1 MSIALYRVITCGIVA
16 MVAIV
21 GCGGT
26 DRPDTATWLSSW
38 EGITSVV
45 PDQADLGDPPDAE
58 LCEATLAS
66 VRSGNEDLR
75 PSPSVTVDDL
85 VTEWVAV
92 AEATFFD
99 CPPKG
104 EDIDSFSEAYE
115 EMGRIEESVEIAL
128 SDDQERP

>member
-1 MSIALYRVITCGIVA
+1 MSTALYRAVTCGIIA
-16 MVAIV
+16 MMAVV
-21 GCGGT
+21 GCAGT
-26 DRPDTATWLSSW
+26 DRPDVATWLSSW
-38 EGITSVV
+38 EGIISVV

-85 VTEWVAV
+85 VAEWVAV
-92 AEATFFD
+92 AKATFFD

-115 EMGRIEESVEIAL
+115 EMGRIEESVETAL
-128 SDDQERP
+128 SDHEERP